1 MSKKRNLIIVAF
13 ICMVTVLYVSI
24 NPKLRLKYEMS
35 QIAKEL
41 NEVVCNGDEYIK
53 YHCWYVE
60 QNNYIEIS
68 LDLIEYSFGTEL
80 NGMFEIAAYFNNY
93 MESHS
98 KSFFKDKK
106 ISLNLIYM
114 DAIGCIQFCNY
125 DPETDEMFSDNS
137 RFGYG
142 YFFGLHKTYLSELRS
157 LSELKSFDQLEIL
170 CLTSYV
176 VNDDYSVLLSLP
188 ELKEVRCESPLFSE
202 EEIEELKMNGIIVTE
217 K

>member
-13 ICMVTVLYVSI
+13 ICMVTILYVSI
-24 NPKLRLKYEMS
+24 NPNLRLKYEMS

-41 NEVVCNGDEYIK
+41 NEVACNGDEYIK
-53 YHCWYVE
+53 YHCWYDE

-68 LDLIEYSFGTEL
+68 FDLVEYAFGTEL
-80 NGMFEIAAYFNNY
+80 NGMFGIAAYFNDY
-93 MESHS
+93 MEAHS

-114 DAIGCIQFCNY
+114 DAIGCIQICNF
-125 DPETDEMFSDNS
+125 DPETDEMFSGNS

-142 YFFGLHKTYLSELRS
+142 RFWSLHKTC
-157 LSELKSFDQLEIL
+157 LSELKLFDQLEIL

-176 VNDDYSVLLSLP
+176 VNDDYSVLLSFP
-188 ELKEVRCESPLFSE
+188 ELKEIRCESPLFSE
-202 EEIEELKMNGIIVTE
+202 EEIEELKMNGIIVTV